1 MLVYN
6 LRNHVF
12 TTLIAHDGLTGCRLA
27 GAERPDLIL
36 LDILLPDLDGW
47 EICKLVRGHP
57 DPEMATTPIIMLT
70 ALGSRDDR
78 LKGLELGAD
87 AYIPKPYSMKE
98 VLISA
103 RRLIEKRWRQSV
115 MAGEIAVLKNRAALQ
130 ADLQNMLFHELRN
143 QMVVIQGFSTL
154 LGKNLRNTAL
164 EKPADYADAIC
175 RSSEYLGNLA
185 EEFLLAGKF
194 ESGTLEL
201 PVEVLDLG
209 RVLKETLEL
218 YQPLAHEKGISVHI
232 ENGTS
237 AAPAR
242 LNHAAV
248 RLVISNL
255 LDNAI
260 KYSPR
265 KSSVKVGLQWEADGH
280 ITVRVEDRGPG
291 INAGEAELIFNKFF
305 RGSDTVEKS
314 RGSGLGLYLAKTLTE
329 AMGGSIEVKS
339 LPGEGSCFT
348 ARFPA
353 WKAGEETDVGK
364 EKTLAAESQ

>member
-1 MLVYN
+1 MAEQAKV
-6 LRNHVF
+6 
-12 TTLIAHDGLTGCRLA
+12 LIVED
-27 GAERPDLIL
+27 E
-36 LDILLPDLDGW
+36 
-47 EICKLVRGHP
+47 K
-57 DPEMATTPIIMLT
+57 EMATTPIIMLT

-78 LKGLELGAD
+78 LKGMELGAD

-115 MAGEIAVLKNRAALQ
+115 MAGEIAVLKHRAALQ

-143 QMVVIQGFSTL
+143 QMVVIRGFSTL
-154 LGKNLRNTAL
+154 LGKNLRDTAL
-164 EKPADYADAIC
+164 EKPAGYADAIF

-201 PVEVLDLG
+201 SVEVIDLDG
-209 RVLKETLEL
+209 VLKETGEL
-218 YQPLAHEKGISVHI
+218 YRPVADEKGISVRI
-232 ENGTS
+232 ES
-237 AAPAR
+237 EVPAAQAR

-265 KSSVKVGLQWEADGH
+265 ESFVKVGLQWEADDY
-280 ITVRVEDRGPG
+280 IAVRVEDRGPG
-291 INAGEAELIFNKFF
+291 IRTGEAERIFDKFF
-305 RGSDTVEKS
+305 RGGEAGEKT
-314 RGSGLGLYLAKTLTE
+314 RGSGLGLYLARTLAE

-353 WKAGEETDVGK
+353 WMAGEE
-364 EKTLAAESQ
+364 AEGGQEQDRPLSCFEM